1 MNDPWQSIAEKQAV
15 GICAQRGAPRGP
27 LAQLA
32 LSPSWNAAKAVSRV
46 VSSIGTENR
55 RKESRPACLPE
66 IFAFD
71 NRLQSPGRPLLSVK

>member
-15 GICAQRGAPRGP
+15 ESALNQAAQGTACPAGVVALLERGKGRF
-27 LAQLA
+27 
-32 LSPSWNAAKAVSRV
+32 RV